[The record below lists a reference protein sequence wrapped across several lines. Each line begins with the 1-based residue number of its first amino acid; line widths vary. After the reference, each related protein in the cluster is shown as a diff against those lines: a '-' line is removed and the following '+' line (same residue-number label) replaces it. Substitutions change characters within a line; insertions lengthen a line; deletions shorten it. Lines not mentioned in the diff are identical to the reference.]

1 MIRSRDEKKEIDH
14 TFVYLVCLRAII
26 TAGEQI
32 PNAKVITLDRCK
44 EVLKQNGLTLEE
56 NTLKE
61 LREYLYFLA
70 GLQLEDERAKED
82 LAVCAG

>member
-1 MIRSRDEKKEIDH
+1 M
-14 TFVYLVCLRAII
+14 L
-26 TAGEQI
+26 
-32 PNAKVITLDRCK
+32 TLQKCK
-44 EVLKQNGLTLEE
+44 EVLKDNGLTLEE

-82 LAVCAG
+82 LAVCAE